1 MFLTTDPSVQH
12 RQSILYDKG
21 PLFQIYKELLISIL
35 ILINININ
43 NKNYL
48 KDVDAPPKVSEVGA
62 LPVGVRQADF
72 QHLTELENCNSNN
85 KEPSLTTMMAKVRKT
100 DNT

>member
-1 MFLTTDPSVQH
+1 MFLTTDPSVQ
-12 RQSILYDKG
+12 QSILYDKG
-21 PLFQIYKELLISIL
+21 PLFQIYKELL
-35 ILINININ
+35 NIN

-62 LPVGVRQADF
+62 SPVGVRQADF